1 MNPGAVSSDV
11 FAAIAAPAR
20 RAMLAKLASGE
31 MPVMELAESFDM
43 TLSAVSQ
50 HLGVLRDAGLV
61 TPRREGRQRVYRLNP
76 EPLRVVADW
85 LEFYQPF
92 WNDRLNQLGQYLEEY
107 P

>member
-1 MNPGAVSSDV
+1 MIQTGSDV
-11 FAAIAAPAR
+11 FGAISAPSR
-20 RAMLAKLASGE
+20 RAMLAMLAKRE

-50 HLGVLRDAGLV
+50 HLAILREAGLV
-61 TPRREGRQRVYRLNP
+61 SQRKEGRQRLYRLEA
-76 EPLRVVADW
+76 EPLKEIADW

-92 WNDRLNQLGQYLEEY
+92 WTDRLHKLGQYLEEQT